1 MRNWVSRLCGGVL
14 AEAWRDVSE
23 EAGGIEDLVIKREI
37 IAGNEVDPGGLLLE
51 PVLAAQLA
59 AGFLQLFAGEISFPV
74 KFGGVLQFAV
84 LPDARVAEV
93 MSADAWHGPEYQESS
108 IIHQMHLI
116 LDHHRLCLWC
126 RRTL

>member
-1 MRNWVSRLCGGVL
+1 MRSIPAACCLSQF
-14 AEAWRDVSE
+14 WRRS
-23 EAGGIEDLVIKREI
+23 
-37 IAGNEVDPGGLLLE
+37 
-51 PVLAAQLA
+51 LA
-59 AGFLQLFAGEISFPV
+59 AGYLQLFAGEISFPV
-74 KFGGVLQFAV
+74 KFGGFLQFAV
-84 LPDARVAEV
+84 LPEARVAEV